1 MEFQSTNNKQ
11 ELVWYVR
18 YYSRKEQP
26 YQYHDY
32 SLFLAEVASTTNEI
46 LLINYL
52 IDNADDKATYC
63 ILIYINNNLFA
74 EHIINDMEYT
84 MNDKKGL

>member
-1 MEFQSTNNKQ
+1 MTI
-11 ELVWYVR
+11 Y
-18 YYSRKEQP
+18 
-26 YQYHDY
+26 
-32 SLFLAEVASTTNEI
+32 
-46 LLINYL
+46 
-52 IDNADDKATYC
+52 NADDKATYC